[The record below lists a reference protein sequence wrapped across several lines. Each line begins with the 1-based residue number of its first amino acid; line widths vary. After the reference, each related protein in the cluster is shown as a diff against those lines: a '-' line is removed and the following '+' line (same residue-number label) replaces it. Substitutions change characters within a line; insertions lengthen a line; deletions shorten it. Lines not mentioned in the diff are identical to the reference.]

1 MKPTAG
7 AAHAAHQSSNKTKS
21 SPSAQPTDKSAQPI
35 YAGLRGQVQAIITTR
50 WFQTFITTAI
60 VLNAVTLGL
69 DTIKVVTG
77 AVDGNVGRVIGWL
90 DVLFLSVFI
99 VEILLRLFVQR
110 LQYFRDGWNWFDLLV
125 VGIAVM
131 PTTDGLSA
139 LRTLRIMRALRLL
152 SMIPSMRSVV
162 SGLVHALPG
171 MFSAMILLA
180 LIHYVFAVIGVHM
193 FGGTVYGG
201 YADGYDYFR
210 DLGRATYTLFQIMT
224 LESWSHGIVRPIMD
238 VHPGPATTI
247 YFVTYV
253 ILSAFAALNL
263 FIGIIVNA
271 MDTLKHE
278 EEMGQSADEMADPAQ
293 QAILAELRALREE
306 VAALRKD

>member
-21 SPSAQPTDKSAQPI
+21 SPSAQHAAKSAQPT
-35 YAGLRGQVQAIITTR
+35 YDGLRGRIQAIITAP
-50 WFQTFITTAI
+50 WFQTFITTVI

-77 AVDGNVGRVIGWL
+77 AGNGNVGRIIGWL
-90 DVLFLSVFI
+90 DVFFLSIFI

-110 LQYFRDGWNWFDLLV
+110 LQYFRDGWNWFDVLV
-125 VGIAVM
+125 VGVAIM

-139 LRTLRIMRALRLL
+139 LRTLRIMRARRLL

-306 VAALRKD
+306 VAALRRD

>member
-7 AAHAAHQSSNKTKS
+7 AAHAAHQSSTKAKS
-21 SPSAQPTDKSAQPI
+21 SPSTSTAKKTIQPVYS
-35 YAGLRGQVQAIITTR
+35 GLRGRVQAVIATR
-50 WFQTFITTAI
+50 WFQTFITAAI

-69 DTIKVVTG
+69 DTIKAVTT
-77 AVDGNVGRVIGWL
+77 AADGNVGRIIGWL
-90 DVLFLSVFI
+90 DTIFLSVFI

-110 LQYFRDGWNWFDLLV
+110 LQYFRDGWNWFDVLV

-201 YADGYDYFR
+201 YGDGYDYFR

-278 EEMGQSADEMADPAQ
+278 EEMGQSAEEMADPAQ
-293 QAILAELRALREE
+293 QAILAELKALREE
-306 VAALRKD
+306 IAALRKG

>member
-21 SPSAQPTDKSAQPI
+21 SPSAQPAAKSAQPA
-35 YAGLRGQVQAIITTR
+35 YDGLRGRIQAIITAP
-50 WFQTFITTAI
+50 WFQTFITTVI

-77 AVDGNVGRVIGWL
+77 AGNGNVGRIIGWL
-90 DVLFLSVFI
+90 DVFFLSIFI

-110 LQYFRDGWNWFDLLV
+110 LQYFRDGWNWFDVLV
-125 VGIAVM
+125 VGVAIMLHHRRPICFPYLAHHARAAVVVDD
-131 PTTDGLSA
+131 PQHA
-139 LRTLRIMRALRLL
+139 LGQRF
-152 SMIPSMRSVV
+152 
-162 SGLVHALPG
+162 VHALPG
-171 MFSAMILLA
+171 MFSAAILLA
-180 LIHYVFAVIGVHM
+180 LIHHVFAVIGVHM
-193 FGGTVYGG
+193 FGGTVYG

-224 LESWSHGIVRPIMD
+224 LESWSHGIVRPIAD
-238 VHPGPATTI
+238 VHSGPATTI

-253 ILSAFAALNL
+253 ILSALAALVP

-306 VAALRKD
+306 VAALRRD

>member
-21 SPSAQPTDKSAQPI
+21 SPPTQRGAKSAQQT
-35 YAGLRGQVQAIITTR
+35 YDGLRGRVQALITAR
-50 WFQTFITTAI
+50 WFQTFITTVI

-77 AVDGNVGRVIGWL
+77 AGNGNVGRVIGWL
-90 DVLFLSVFI
+90 DVFFLSIFI

-110 LQYFRDGWNWFDLLV
+110 LQYFRDGWNWFDMLV
-125 VGIAVM
+125 VGVAIM

-306 VAALRKD
+306 VAALRRD

>member
-1 MKPTAG
+1 MKPTTG
-7 AAHAAHQSSNKTKS
+7 AAHAAHQSNTRQKTAGT
-21 SPSAQPTDKSAQPI
+21 PRQGTVEQRQYD
-35 YAGLRGQVQAIITTR
+35 GLRGQIQRLITTN
-50 WFQTFITTAI
+50 WFQSFITIII
-60 VLNAVTLGL
+60 VLNALTLGL

-77 AVDGNVGRVIGWL
+77 YAGGLAGRVIGWL
-90 DVLFLSVFI
+90 DMIFLAIFI
-99 VEILLRLFVQR
+99 VEILLRFFVQR
-110 LQYFRDGWNWFDLLV
+110 LGYFRDGWNWFDVLV
-125 VGIAVM
+125 VGVAIL

-152 SMIPSMRSVV
+152 SMIPSMRAVV
-162 SGLVHALPG
+162 SGLVQALPG

-193 FGGTVYGG
+193 FGGYIYSGYG
-201 YADGYDYFR
+201 DGYDYFR

-238 VHPGPATTI
+238 VHSGPGTTI
-247 YFVTYV
+247 YFVSYV

-278 EEMGQSADEMADPAQ
+278 EEMSQTAEEVADPAQ

-306 VAALRKD
+306 VAALRKG